1 MARTPLFGLFALF
14 AVSCGSGTVGYTAAS
29 PSANPPASATPPAPT
44 SGPAPVAPP
53 AATSS
58 PAAPSLGSAASF
70 SVLGAQTVTNTGP
83 TALAG
88 DLGVSPGSA
97 ITGFP
102 PGLVLGTTHAAD
114 TAAANAQ
121 SDTTSAYDLLSGAPC
136 TVDLTGQDLAGK
148 TLVEGVYCFTSD
160 ALLTGNLTLDAQNH
174 ADAVF
179 IFKISSKLT
188 AATGSS
194 VLLVNGGSACD
205 VFWKVGSSAT
215 IGTSSS
221 FLGNIVAL
229 TSIALQTGARLSGRA
244 LARNGS
250 VTLDDN
256 QVSGCAVGATDG
268 GVLDAGTPD
277 AGPADAGTPDAGPAD
292 AGSAPDGGA
301 GIDAGHGGGLDAG
314 NGGGVAAVTQCKG
327 VCTDLDLDANNC
339 GACGARCSS
348 SQVCRGGACARCPSK
363 DTQCKD
369 QCADLMADNANCG
382 ACGKVCTGKNGT
394 CVGGV
399 CSPCDGAVCGNACV
413 WLDKDHANCGACG
426 NACGA
431 DQCCVNSQCTPRSS
445 TSGGSCT
452 RH

>member
-1 MARTPLFGLFALF
+1 MSRATLFGLFALLV
-14 AVSCGSGTVGYTAAS
+14 ASCGSGTVGSPSAS
-29 PSANPPASATPPAPT
+29 PSANPPAPT

-53 AATSS
+53 AATAS
-58 PAAPSLGSAASF
+58 PAAPTLGSAASF
-70 SVLGAQTVTNTGP
+70 SVLGGQTVTNIGP

-102 PGLVLGTTHAAD
+102 PGLVLGTTHLTD

-121 SDTTSAYDLLSGAPC
+121 SDTTSAYNLLSGAPC

-160 ALLTGNLTLDAQNH
+160 ALLTGNLILDAQNH

-250 VTLDDN
+250 VTLDSN
-256 QVSGCAVGATDG
+256 QVSGCAAGATDG
-268 GVLDAGTPD
+268 GVLDAGP
-277 AGPADAGTPDAGPAD
+277 GDAGTPDAGPPD
-292 AGSAPDGGA
+292 AGTT
-301 GIDAGHGGGLDAG
+301 DAGTPDAGAAVDAGNGGGLDAG
-314 NGGGVAAVTQCKG
+314 TGGHVAVVTQCNG
-327 VCTDLDLDANNC
+327 ICTDLDLDANNC

-348 SQVCRGGACARCPSK
+348 SQVCRGGACARCPPK
-363 DTQCKD
+363 DTRARISAQI
-369 QCADLMADNANCG
+369 
-382 ACGKVCTGKNGT
+382 
-394 CVGGV
+394 
-399 CSPCDGAVCGNACV
+399 
-413 WLDKDHANCGACG
+413 
-426 NACGA
+426 
-431 DQCCVNSQCTPRSS
+431 
-445 TSGGSCT
+445 
-452 RH
+452 